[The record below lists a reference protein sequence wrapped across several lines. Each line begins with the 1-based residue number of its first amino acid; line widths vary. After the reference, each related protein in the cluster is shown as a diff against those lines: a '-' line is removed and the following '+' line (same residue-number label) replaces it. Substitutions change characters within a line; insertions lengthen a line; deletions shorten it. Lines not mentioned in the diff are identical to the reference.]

1 MNNIINPDIMSF
13 SQETIDFVWNKARTV
28 DGYDPK
34 LFRKDACGAWII
46 RDKYGVQDN
55 IFGCE
60 IDHIVPKTLLKIQ
73 NFSDEKM
80 DSELNLRALQH
91 QNNASKGDD
100 YPSYTSMV
108 TSEGSKNIIK
118 ERVLTVNKVQK
129 SFMDTV

>member
-1 MNNIINPDIMSF
+1 MSF
-13 SQETIDFVWNKARTV
+13 SQETIDSVWNKARTV

-55 IFGCE
+55 IFGWE
-60 IDHIVPKTLLKIQ
+60 IDHIVPKTLLKIH
-73 NFSDEKM
+73 NYSDEEIDFEK
-80 DSELNLRALQH
+80 NLRAFQH

-118 ERVLTVNKVQK
+118 ERVLIVNKALREDLNQQFNL
-129 SFMDTV
+129 SL